1 MGAAM
6 DQNERPQYYEGQ
18 YLGAEDLAAIV
29 RFARN
34 GQARHALGAHTWG
47 IGIGFELVERTLPGG
62 DVEITLTPGYA
73 CDGIGRNLVALAP
86 TKIGLTQFENFQDP
100 TDPTGTPLE
109 IWISYHELPARAPGE
124 GFASCREDSPYARVV
139 ESFRVEIRRPPVSE
153 YRGVAVAGRTIDAR
167 AAISAFKSGGAPLYD
182 ETVPYQELPDSGDR
196 PRWAL
201 FIGIVRWVKA
211 VNQSGR
217 LIKRSDDD
225 LNATRRGRRYLGAV
239 AEVIH
244 APDGV
249 LRLRDRTKDPDDS
262 TLNFKTPLP
271 KPAPGVV
278 PDNDLVWVEGSLRVI
293 GDARLVAGKLD
304 FRVERGGNDDIPMWL
319 RRIKDTSTPTGKI
332 TLEAC
337 IGPPTVP
344 HTETRFAVSEFKLP
358 ATSVERLTVITDGRV
373 GINAPAPTNSLQ
385 VSGPTGI
392 RQGVGYLSGDEG
404 GGWASLSVNAYY
416 KAGDKWQFPDPL
428 KNAASVRLDETG
440 GVPAI
445 KMMTNVNADPAKW
458 DLRIVIKG
466 DSGNVG
472 IGEPNPSGLMH
483 LAKQNLGYLKLF
495 SSGGDIEY
503 DGGVDKLFVFKD
515 NGGTTAFMG
524 SRFGFNT
531 AAPQTTL
538 HVIGNRIRLGDDTK
552 RIDLRVDGT
561 DVDLHSTTHH
571 LFIRTQGNPG
581 KRHVLINPDN
591 ATEGNVGI
599 GTAAPAYKL
608 DVNGAMHVSG
618 TAHKD
623 TLGGWVTPSDLA
635 LKKDVS
641 PLKGALGSLLKLKGV
656 EFAWRAP
663 ERHGA
668 NAGRYTGF
676 IAQDVE
682 KIFPQ
687 WVETTETGIKALNPV
702 GLDALMVEAL
712 RELNARCTKL
722 EAELKSVR
730 ERSDRKAAT
739 ENQAIA
745 PTAVSHLPPQAPR
758 PSRRRKG

>member
-1 MGAAM
+1 M

-47 IGIGFELVERTLPGG
+47 IGIGFELVERALPGG

-100 TDPTGTPLE
+100 TDPAGTPLAV
-109 IWISYHELPARAPGE
+109 WISYHELPAHAPGE
-124 GFASCREDSPYARVV
+124 GFASCRDDSPYARVV

-153 YRGVAVAGRTIDAR
+153 YRGVTVASRTLDAKAAV
-167 AAISAFKSGGAPLYD
+167 SAFKPGGAPLYD

-201 FIGIVRWVKA
+201 FIGVVRWVKA
-211 VNQSGR
+211 ANQSGR
-217 LIKRSDDD
+217 LVKRSDDD
-225 LNATRRGRRYLGAV
+225 LNATRRGRRYIGAV

-249 LRLRDRTKDPDDS
+249 LRLLDRRKDPDDS
-262 TLNFKTPLP
+262 TLNFEPPLP

-278 PDNDLVWVEGSLRVI
+278 PDNDLVWVEGNLRVI

-304 FRVERGGNDDIPMWL
+304 YRVERGGNEGIPMWL
-319 RRIKDTSTPTGKI
+319 RRIKDTSTATGKI

-337 IGPPTVP
+337 IGPPVAP
-344 HTETRFAVSEFKLP
+344 HSETRFAVSEFKPP

-404 GGWASLSVNAYY
+404 GGWTSVSVNAYY
-416 KAGDKWQFPDPL
+416 KAGAQWQFPDPV
-428 KNAASVRLDETG
+428 KNAAAVQLEDVA

-445 KMMTNVNADPAKW
+445 KMMTNRNADPAKW
-458 DLRIVIKG
+458 DLRMIIKG

-472 IGEPNPSGLMH
+472 INEANPAALLQLSH
-483 LAKQNLGYLKLF
+483 KNLGYLKFF
-495 SSGGDIEY
+495 SGGAGDIEY
-503 DGGVDKLFVFKD
+503 DGGVDKYFVIKD
-515 NGGTTAFMG
+515 AGGKTAFMG
-524 SRFGFNT
+524 SRFGFNIEPET
-531 AAPQTTL
+531 SM
-538 HVIGNRIRLGDDTK
+538 HVEGDRIKLSKGVK
-552 RIDLRVDGT
+552 SLDLRVDLNQ
-561 DVDLHSTTHH
+561 VDIVSPTHH
-571 LFIRTQGNPG
+571 LFIRTASGTPG
-581 KRHVLINPDN
+581 TRHVIINPDN
-591 ATEGNVGI
+591 STEGNVGI

-608 DVNGAMHVSG
+608 DVNGDLHVSG
-618 TAHKD
+618 YAYKNTI
-623 TLGGWVTPSDLA
+623 GGWIITSDMA
-635 LKKDVS
+635 LKKDVT
-641 PLKGALGSLLKLKGV
+641 PLSGALASLLRLKGV
-656 EFAWRAP
+656 EFSWREP
-663 ERHGA
+663 EKHGA
-668 NAGRYTGF
+668 APDRYKGF

-682 KIFPQ
+682 KVFPQ
-687 WVETTETGIKALNPV
+687 WVMTTPDGTKALNPI

-712 RELNARCTKL
+712 RELNAKCSKL
-722 EAELKSVR
+722 EAEIKTLR
-730 ERSDRKAAT
+730 ERGGPKASAESEKKT
-739 ENQAIA
+739 TDSSA
-745 PTAVSHLPPQAPR
+745 PPGARGT
-758 PSRRRKG
+758 RRGTKG